1 MVLERW
7 LCKQWACPFRLVLFG
22 AATALAA
29 AAGAYNA
36 NHDDKLERPTAEQ
49 TERALEAGERFQYQ
63 LFPVP
68 LAPPPVTLI
77 PESYTAQIEPYRPP
91 VTRPDPYDYYRW
103 RWGPRVFWP
112 CERLDPFHRFSLD
125 PWRDTRHDRD
135 HRDKWDPFDIWC
147 PPSPGFGGRHPHH
160 WGEP

>member
-1 MVLERW
+1 MALERSLYMGW
-7 LCKQWACPFRLVLFG
+7 TRPSQLVLF
-22 AATALAA
+22 AA
-29 AAGAYNA
+29 AMGLASAVGAYDA

-68 LAPPPVTLI
+68 LSAPPVTLI

-91 VTRPDPYDYYRW
+91 VTSPDRYDYYRR

-112 CERLDPFHRFSLD
+112 CERLDPFHRYSTYL
-125 PWRDTRHDRD
+125 WRDKRHDRGHG
-135 HRDKWDPFDIWC
+135 HRWDPYDMWC
-147 PPSPGFGGRHPHH
+147 PPAYGPGSRYPRH